1 MHPLVP
7 FGSYSHQ
14 LVQRFDRLV
23 YNQSLDRIL
32 GIETTELPG
41 ISCQRNALTVHNTI
55 DLEDGDATE
64 RRRGLDGRP
73 IFPGEAGVG
82 EIDASGMQRNADGFR
97 STSPSKYNS
106 SCFVFCLLKGMIYGT
121 LIERTMPVNEPKQD
135 PTFESKKWLFG
146 ESSRVPRYTYE

>member
-1 MHPLVP
+1 MHLLVP

-41 ISCQRNALTVHNTI
+41 ISRQRNALTVHNTI

-73 IFPGEAGVG
+73 IFPEAGVG
-82 EIDASGMQRNADGFR
+82 EIDASGMQRNTDRFR
-97 STSPSKYNS
+97 STSS
-106 SCFVFCLLKGMIYGT
+106 
-121 LIERTMPVNEPKQD
+121 IEIQ
-135 PTFESKKWLFG
+135 
-146 ESSRVPRYTYE
+146 

>member
-1 MHPLVP
+1 MGGTNQNHYLLVKYEQNRSFSMHPLIP

-73 IFPGEAGVG
+73 IFPEAGVG
-82 EIDASGMQRNADGFR
+82 EIDASGNIARMVSALPA
-97 STSPSKYNS
+97 PSKYNS
-106 SCFVFCLLKGMIYGT
+106 SCFVEEDMFSFFVC
-121 LIERTMPVNEPKQD
+121 
-135 PTFESKKWLFG
+135 
-146 ESSRVPRYTYE
+146 